1 MGTKETQYP
10 GAVTQCLLS
19 QNSGDREF
27 KNNLGYIMGLGQPWA
42 AVTNSVSMRRGDS
55 LGTVCRGT
63 QDLWCCELWSPQT
76 CHAPPTPAIWASG
89 RFIFRDGGV
98 KFLHSL
104 ILYKWAHN
112 LRNSSHV
119 HPPHSHILVIAV
131 LWVRSSRLKAEGM
144 KTSSDTWNL
153 TQPPHVFKLLELGIK
168 MKPRKDKEV

>member
-63 QDLWCCELWSPQT
+63 QDLWCCEL
-76 CHAPPTPAIWASG
+76 
-89 RFIFRDGGV
+89 
-98 KFLHSL
+98 
-104 ILYKWAHN
+104 
-112 LRNSSHV
+112 
-119 HPPHSHILVIAV
+119 
-131 LWVRSSRLKAEGM
+131 
-144 KTSSDTWNL
+144 
-153 TQPPHVFKLLELGIK
+153 
-168 MKPRKDKEV
+168 